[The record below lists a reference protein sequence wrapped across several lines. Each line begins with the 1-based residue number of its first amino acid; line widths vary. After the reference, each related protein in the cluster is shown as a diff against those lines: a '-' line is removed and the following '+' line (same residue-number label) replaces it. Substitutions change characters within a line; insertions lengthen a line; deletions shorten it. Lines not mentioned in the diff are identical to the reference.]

1 LGLKDYKIAWFTE
14 GGWQGK
20 VSLDNPNMRND
31 VSTMYTLGAEHF
43 PIFQIPQVVQH
54 FGENHF
60 DFGIVTLPKTN
71 TEQLM
76 KFDMMGD
83 LKKLCKKTISM
94 QEGPHW
100 LFQDYTME
108 QQIWWFNALT
118 EFDMLFGHNLKDV
131 RYYKGLTN
139 KPVHKMPTLM
149 LTERLGIT
157 SRSEILV
164 DNYGDLPSPSSYK
177 EDKVIIGGNMV
188 RWYGGFDSYMVAQEF
203 GVPISAPSMGRKI
216 DREDEMDINH
226 FPYMTWVEWI
236 NNLSQFKYGVH
247 LMPTHAAG
255 TFTLNCAFHGIPC
268 IGYEGLDTQEELHP
282 YLTVVDGDV
291 EQAKQYVRELRD
303 DEEFYKECSETSK
316 DYYQR
321 SLYNEKNFIPYITRI
336 FEELHEDN

>member
-1 LGLKDYKIAWFTE
+1 MGLKDYKIAWFTE

-31 VSTMYTLGAEHF
+31 VSTKYVLGAEHY
-43 PIFQIPQVVQH
+43 PIFEIPKVLQH

-71 TEQLM
+71 TEHLM

-108 QQIWWFNALT
+108 QQIWWYNALT
-118 EFDMLFGHNLKDV
+118 EFDMLFAHNLKDV

-149 LTERLGIT
+149 LTERLNIKP
-157 SRSEILV
+157 RSEWT
-164 DNYGDLPSPSSYK
+164 DA
-177 EDKVIIGGNMV
+177 VIIGGNMV
-188 RWYGGFDSYMVAQEF
+188 RWYGGFDSYIVAQEF
-203 GVPISAPSMGRKI
+203 DMPIVAPSMGRKI
-216 DREDEMDINH
+216 DREYEMDIQH
-226 FPYMTWVEWI
+226 LPYMTWVEWM
-236 NNLSQFKYGVH
+236 NNLSQYHVGVH

-255 TFTLNCAFHGIPC
+255 TFALNCAFHGIHC

-282 YLTVVDGDV
+282 NLTVWDGI
-291 EQAKQYVRELRD
+291 R
-303 DEEFYKECSETSK
+303 
-316 DYYQR
+316 
-321 SLYNEKNFIPYITRI
+321 ITLI
-336 FEELHEDN
+336 

>member
-1 LGLKDYKIAWFTE
+1 MKKYKIAWFTE

-20 VSLDNPNMRND
+20 VTLDNPNMRND
-31 VSTMYTLGAEHF
+31 VSTKYVLGAEHY
-43 PIFQIPQVVQH
+43 PIFEIPKVLQH

-76 KFDMMGD
+76 KIDMMGD

-108 QQIWWFNALT
+108 QQIWWYNALT
-118 EFDMLFGHNLKDV
+118 EFDMLFAHNLKDV

-149 LTERLGIT
+149 LTERLGIQP
-157 SRSEILV
+157 SEQKT
-164 DNYGDLPSPSSYK
+164 DS
-177 EDKVIIGGNMV
+177 VIIGGNMV
-188 RWYGGFDSYMVAQEF
+188 RWYAGFDSYVVAQEF

-226 FPYMTWVEWI
+226 FPYMTWIEWI
-236 NNLSQFKYGVH
+236 KNLGQFKYGVH

-255 TFTLNCAFHGIPC
+255 TFTLNCAFHGIP
-268 IGYEGLDTQEELHP
+268 
-282 YLTVVDGDV
+282 
-291 EQAKQYVRELRD
+291 
-303 DEEFYKECSETSK
+303 
-316 DYYQR
+316 
-321 SLYNEKNFIPYITRI
+321 
-336 FEELHEDN
+336 

>member
-1 LGLKDYKIAWFTE
+1 MGLKDYKIAWFTE

-31 VSTMYTLGAEHF
+31 VSTKYILGAEHY
-43 PIFQIPQVVQH
+43 PIFQIPQVLQH
-54 FGENHF
+54 FGENYF

-108 QQIWWFNALT
+108 QQIWWFNSLT
-118 EFDMLFGHNLKDV
+118 EFDMLFAHNLKDV
-131 RYYKGLTN
+131 SYYKGLVN

-149 LTERLGIT
+149 LTERLGIQP
-157 SRSEILV
+157 RSEWS
-164 DNYGDLPSPSSYK
+164 DA
-177 EDKVIIGGNMV
+177 VIIGGNMV

-203 GVPISAPSMGRKI
+203 DMPIVAPSMGRKI
-216 DREDEMDINH
+216 DREDEMDIQH
-226 FPYMTWVEWI
+226 LPYMSWVEWM
-236 NNLSQFKYGVH
+236 NNLSQYHVGVH

-255 TFTLNCAFHGIPC
+255 TFALNCAFHGIPC
-268 IGYEGLDTQEELHP
+268 IGYVGLDTQEELHP
-282 YLTVVDGDV
+282 HLTVYDGDM
-291 EQAKQYVRELRD
+291 EQAKKYARELKE
-303 DEEFYKECSETSK
+303 DEEFYEECSKTSRE
-316 DYYQR
+316 YYIN
-321 SLYNEKNFIPYITRI
+321 SLYNEKNFVPYITRI
-336 FEELHEDN
+336 FEGLHEDN

>member
-31 VSTMYTLGAEHF
+31 VSTKYILGAEHY
-43 PIFQIPQVVQH
+43 PIFSIPQVLQH
-54 FGENHF
+54 FGENYF

-83 LKKLCKKTISM
+83 LKKLCNRTISM

-108 QQIWWFNALT
+108 QQIWWYNALT
-118 EFDMLFGHNLKDV
+118 EFDMLFAHNLKDV
-131 RYYKGLTN
+131 RYYKGLVN

-149 LTERLGIT
+149 LAERLGIQPRNEW
-157 SRSEILV
+157 S
-164 DNYGDLPSPSSYK
+164 DA
-177 EDKVIIGGNMV
+177 VIIGGNMV
-188 RWYGGFDSYMVAQEF
+188 RWYGGFDSYIVAQEF
-203 GVPISAPSMGRKI
+203 DMPIVAPSMGRKI
-216 DREDEMDINH
+216 DREDEMDIQH
-226 FPYMTWVEWI
+226 LPYMTWVEWM
-236 NNLSQFKYGVH
+236 NNLSQYHVGVH
-247 LMPTHAAG
+247 MMPTHAAG
-255 TFTLNCAFHGIPC
+255 TFALNCAFHGIPC
-268 IGYEGLDTQEELHP
+268 IGYVDLDTQEELHP
-282 YLTVVDGDV
+282 HLTVADGDM
-291 EQAKQYVRELRD
+291 EQAKQYARELRD

-321 SLYNEKNFIPYITRI
+321 SLYNEKNFVPYITRI
-336 FEELHEDN
+336 FEELL

>member
-1 LGLKDYKIAWFTE
+1 MGLKDYKVAWFTE

-20 VSLDNPNMRND
+20 VGLDNPNMRND

-43 PIFQIPQVVQH
+43 PIFKIPQVLQQ

-76 KFDMMGD
+76 QFDMMGD

-108 QQIWWFNALT
+108 QQIWWYNALT
-118 EFDMLFGHNLKDV
+118 EFDMLFAHNNKDV
-131 RYYKGLTN
+131 KYYKGLTN

-149 LTERLGIT
+149 LAERLGIEP
-157 SRSEILV
+157 SKYREI
-164 DNYGDLPSPSSYK
+164 DWHRYSPKIDS
-177 EDKVIIGGNMV
+177 VIIGGNMV
-188 RWYGGFDSYMVAQEF
+188 RWYGGFDSYIVAQEF
-203 GVPISAPSMGRKI
+203 NVPISAPSMGRKI

-236 NNLSQFKYGVH
+236 NNLGKFKYGVH

-255 TFTLNCAFHGIPC
+255 TFTLNCAFHRIPC
-268 IGYEGLDTQEELHP
+268 IGYRGLDTQQELHP
-282 YLTVVDGDV
+282 LLSVDDGDI
-291 EQAKQYVRELRD
+291 ELAKTLAIKLRD
-303 DEEFYKECSETSK
+303 NEDFYNECSKSCRENYK
-316 DYYQR
+316 N
-321 SLYNEKNFIPYITRI
+321 SLYTEKNFIPYITNI
-336 FEELHEDN
+336 LEDLK